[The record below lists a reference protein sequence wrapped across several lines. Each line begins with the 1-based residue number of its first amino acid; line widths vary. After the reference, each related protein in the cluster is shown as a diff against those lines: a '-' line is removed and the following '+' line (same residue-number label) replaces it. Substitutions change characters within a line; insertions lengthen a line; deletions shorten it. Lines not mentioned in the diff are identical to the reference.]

1 MLFLA
6 LCDDFDNKPYKKDI
20 ESGNDQKEIE
30 KKEKINKLFIE
41 KHDALVSYS
50 DTILNCV
57 SDAEDIVQDVFLLL
71 MYKYDET
78 KEENVEGW
86 LYKTT
91 YNLSKNFSRKE
102 KNREKI
108 LICISSDAPT
118 ETELNYSIEYESEV
132 LDAIRDGLSES
143 DYDFFQKH
151 FLCSTGI
158 LTNLSSAQKVKKHRI
173 KNKIIKILKEKSI
186 FFDGDE

>member
-6 LCDDFDNKPYKKDI
+6 LCDDIECKKD
-20 ESGNDQKEIE
+20 NDNGDAQKEAE

-50 DTILNCV
+50 DTILNCT

-91 YNLSKNFSRKE
+91 YNLSKNFVRKE

-108 LICISSDAPT
+108 LICISSDVPT
-118 ETELNYSIEYESEV
+118 ETELSYSIEYESDI
-132 LDAIRDGLSES
+132 LDAIKDGLSES
-143 DYDFFQKH
+143 DYAFFQKH
-151 FLCSTGI
+151 FLCSTYNP
-158 LTNLSSAQKVKKHRI
+158 TNLSNAQKVKKHRI
-173 KNKIIKILKEKSI
+173 KNKVIKILKEKSI
-186 FFDGDE
+186 FFDSDE